1 VRVCAHGFRVLVLLL
16 LDPCVFL
23 PYVFVSL
30 TFWFSSLLFPPQ
42 PQLYKRVEPYK
53 PAEKADK
60 ATTEEG
66 GEKTGKIK

>member
-1 VRVCAHGFRVLVLLL
+1 LVLF
-16 LDPCVFL
+16 PSL
-23 PYVFVSL
+23 P
-30 TFWFSSLLFPPQ
+30 FPPQ